1 MNHSEILPSYLKQ
14 SGTSLQDQ
22 NLLSFENLKTFNMVL
37 HDLWEIE
44 RNETEWLRIDNLK
57 KIFITIERDLIEL
70 KYPE

>member
-1 MNHSEILPSYLKQ
+1 LPSFLKQ

-44 RNETEWLRIDNLK
+44 RNETEWLRIENLK
-57 KIFITIERDLIEL
+57 KLFVTIERELIE
-70 KYPE
+70 